1 MFGFKKTAGGGTQAT
16 GRLSF
21 FVLLVSQLAATAG
34 FMFVMPFMPLYV
46 QQLGVEDAGRA
57 AAWAGL
63 LNTATAVTMATA
75 APLWGRLAD
84 RLGHKPMLLRAT
96 LAGAVVVGCMGL
108 VTAPWQLLL
117 LRLLQGTLTGTVAAA
132 TVLVSATAPAGREGQ
147 RLGTL
152 QMVIFLAAALGP
164 FAGGLFADLVGIRGS
179 FGVTAALLATSG
191 VMVLFGVGEAKPAR
205 EASEG
210 EGGGGEPLHFKRRLV
225 PVLAALFVVHL
236 SITGVVPAV
245 PGFLSL
251 LVEDASRLAGL
262 SGRIIGVAALAAAVG
277 SLVGGRLAAR
287 FGPRRVVTLAL
298 LLAGLAF
305 LPQAGVGSVTELWV
319 LRILSSFFLG
329 VVIPVVNLAVRSS
342 VPPARQGA
350 AFGLSASVTSAALG
364 LGPLGGGLLA
374 ARFGFEAPFLVPGLL
389 LIGVGVTLA
398 ALSVREKKPRYGK
411 LLRLILAHLVGR

>member
-1 MFGFKKTAGGGTQAT
+1 M
-16 GRLSF
+16 
-21 FVLLVSQLAATAG
+21 LLVSQLAATAG

-84 RLGHKPMLLRAT
+84 RFGHKPMLLRAT

-164 FAGGLFADLVGIRGS
+164 FVGGLFADLVGIRAS
-179 FGVTAALLATSG
+179 FGVTAALLAGSG
-191 VMVLFGVGEAKPAR
+191 VLVLFGVGEAKPAP
-205 EASEG
+205 EETDG
-210 EGGGGEPLHFKRRLV
+210 EGGEEPLHFKRRLV

-236 SITGVVPAV
+236 AITGVVPAI
-245 PGFLSL
+245 PGFLSS
-251 LVEDASRLAGL
+251 LVENPGRVAGL
-262 SGRIIGVAALAAAVG
+262 SGQIIGVAALAAAAG
-277 SLVGGRLAAR
+277 SLLGGRLAAR
-287 FGPRRVVTLAL
+287 FGPRRVVIVAL
-298 LLAGLAF
+298 ILAGVAF
-305 LPQAGVGSVTELWV
+305 LPQAGVGSVAELWV
-319 LRILSSFFLG
+319 LRIVASFFLG
-329 VVIPVVNLAVRSS
+329 IVIPVVNLAVRSA

-364 LGPLGGGLLA
+364 IGPLGGGLLA
-374 ARFGFEAPFLVPGLL
+374 ARFGFEAPFLVPGVL
-389 LIGVGVTLA
+389 LIGVGA
-398 ALSVREKKPRYGK
+398 ALVVWALVQEKPRYGK
-411 LLRLILAHLVGR
+411 IFRLILAHLVSR